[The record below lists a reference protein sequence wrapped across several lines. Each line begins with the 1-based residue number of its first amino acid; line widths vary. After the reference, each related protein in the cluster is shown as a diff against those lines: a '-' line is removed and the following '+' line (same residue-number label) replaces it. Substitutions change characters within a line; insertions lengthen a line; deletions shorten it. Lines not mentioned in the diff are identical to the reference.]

1 MKPIIDEQIKAMFQ
15 ASLIRGIDVVFMLIY
30 LLGLAGTAGWVIFGQ
45 FNRDVLML
53 VLVLTGLLT
62 QAWLVL
68 LAFRVG
74 FIALQCRADIKLMPE
89 AAARMALLYQQG
101 APSKPQR

>member
-1 MKPIIDEQIKAMFQ
+1 MKPIVDEQIKAMFQ
-15 ASLIRGIDVVFMLIY
+15 ASLIRGIDLVFLAVY
-30 LLGLAGTAGWVIFGQ
+30 VLGLAGTCGWLVFGQ
-45 FNRDVLML
+45 FNRDVML
-53 VLVLTGLLT
+53 LLLVLTGLLT

-68 LAFRVG
+68 LVFRVG

-101 APSKPQR
+101 APAKPLR

>member
-1 MKPIIDEQIKAMFQ
+1 MKPIVDEQIKAMFQ
-15 ASLIRGIDVVFMLIY
+15 ASLIRGIDVVFLAVY
-30 LLGLAGTAGWVIFGQ
+30 ALALAGTAGWLAFGK
-45 FNRDVLML
+45 FNHDALL
-53 VLVLTGLLT
+53 LALILTGLLT

-101 APSKPQR
+101 IPAKPQK